1 MWPYLHLISTLSDL
15 SWCTCL
21 AINALAGWLKQKKSF
36 TGSRGYSLSKRGS
49 DNIPRYFPSLS
60 LVLCSADHFQAP
72 TASGT
77 HTPSFHLHPSEKE
90 CLPLQACQFPPC
102 SLETLW
108 LVQGV
113 ITVVRG
119 MWCSDWSGPN
129 HMLHAPPHQLC
140 DGVQSLARTQSACWS
155 QRSGYLWE
163 WGQKWLR
170 GHRAS
175 SRRAGNVLYLDLGLP
190 TRVHTYTNT
199 HWIETSVVQASR

>member
-1 MWPYLHLISTLSDL
+1 MDTAWSKGVQTTSPGTFHLSALSSVL
-15 SWCTCL
+15 L
-21 AINALAGWLKQKKSF
+21 AISRVLQPQVLTHHLSTCTPARKSACHYRHVSFRLALWV
-36 TGSRGYSLSKRGS
+36 R
-49 DNIPRYFPSLS
+49 
-60 LVLCSADHFQAP
+60 
-72 TASGT
+72 
-77 HTPSFHLHPSEKE
+77 TPGP
-90 CLPLQACQFPPC
+90 
-102 SLETLW
+102 
-108 LVQGV
+108 

-119 MWCSDWSGPN
+119 MWCFDWSGPN

-199 HWIETSVVQASR
+199 HWIETLVVQASR